1 MSPEEILKKALEL
14 EREAIRVYSEMRKN
28 ATSETA
34 DILDYLISQEK
45 EHIKI
50 ISDRLKVIRFLS
62 KHQND
67 LGNSY

>member
-1 MSPEEILKKALEL
+1 
-14 EREAIRVYSEMRKN
+14 MRKN

-45 EHIKI
+45 EHVKI

-62 KHQND
+62 GHYIQND
-67 LGNSY
+67 LGDSH